1 MLGLMRTC
9 TLVIALAALSL
20 LGGKCKGPKPP
31 RAEAIDAVEE
41 AYWVA
46 NVPEELGAAP
56 GATLAVEVDVAVED
70 EAHEAPPDVAVVRF
84 TRLEGEVLGTV
95 AIGAETFAYVMSA
108 GGEAH
113 PTSR

>member
-41 AYWVA
+41 AYWIA

-56 GATLAVEVDVAVED
+56 GATLAVEVDIAVD
-70 EAHEAPPDVAVVRF
+70 DEAPPDFAVVRF